1 MSSVKSRIYNIF
13 TCFTHADVA
22 IPLLFIVMPGYVPLL
37 WAQSLD
43 FTPPRPEGP
52 AKIQSSLWNLAATG
66 QAAAKATDSA
76 TEDTV
81 VVTLVPYPEM
91 GSASID
97 SASFAELGVQVL
109 ARSNSLM
116 RISVPTSSLL
126 AVSEIPGVRF
136 VRRPIRPHAQQE
148 TWSEGG
154 WLVGAYDNL
163 LAGVTGQGVK
173 VAIIDV
179 GFKGADVL
187 PGEMPPQWRYSDYT
201 GEGIYAGDE
210 DRRHRHGTA
219 CAEIVHDMAQEAELY
234 LYKVGDLVDLEN
246 AKDRCIHNQVDVVN
260 HSLGWFGTGIGDG
273 RGTACDIVNDAAE
286 NDILWVNSAGND
298 SKSHYYGFW
307 SDFDSDNWHNFGRED
322 EVLAFEAEKG
332 EEIRVFLTW
341 NDWPDSRQNYDL
353 YLDFVNSS
361 GNLEFVAESTDRQNV
376 FGGDPVESIEY
387 EVEKSGEYGISVRSV
402 DARTRRLKIWSLNHD
417 FEEYAIA
424 ENSIGSPADARG
436 AISVGAVHW
445 DFYDLGIVA
454 DYSSRGPTTDG
465 RFKPE
470 LVAPSGVSTV
480 SYGKSEDFYGY
491 SGTSAAAPHVAGA
504 AALIKSANPS
514 FSRDDL
520 WDALIAATVDIDVP
534 GRDNNSGYGKL
545 VLPVMQ
551 IQEDLSPRIT
561 SVNPQRAQYGQIITI
576 QGTGFGADRGTS
588 KVIFH
593 EDKQLQYSSQYVHWS
608 DTRIQVRVPTGA
620 RSGPL
625 QVITD
630 RGSDTFELTVTS
642 PWVNNISLQ
651 RRSTDILVTV
661 NGTNF
666 GSRRG
671 SSSVTIGSSTIS
683 SSSFSA
689 WTSSRIRFSIPH
701 NTRSAD
707 IKVRTSEGTSNGFR
721 LELPTPYLGQVSP
734 NSVRPGDRLT
744 LSGSYFNHQ
753 RGNGYVLFHPNVRP
767 SSSDYV
773 SWGDRRIIVKVP
785 SRAQS
790 GNVKV
795 VTLNGSS
802 GTRRI
807 EVEEVV
813 EPQITSV
820 TPSPVRYNQVVT
832 IRGTG
837 FGSIRGTSKVV
848 FYLGQELSS
857 SQYVSWSDTRI
868 QVRVPTGARTGN
880 LQVVT
885 ARGNGT
891 FRVTITSPWIR
902 TVSPRSGRSNTLVTV
917 TGSNFGSSRGSSSVR
932 IGFAAIPS
940 ISTWSSSRIQFR
952 IPVNMRS
959 GNLSV
964 RTSEG
969 TSNTVVL
976 EVTSP
981 YLSRVFPSRVEP
993 GDRLTLTGA
1002 NFRSTR
1008 GSGYV
1013 LFTPN
1018 VRPTSGDYI
1027 TWSDS
1032 RIVVG
1037 VPSRAESG
1045 NVKVVTLYGASGNR
1059 RIEVEREQLEP
1070 LPSTGIFGYHPP
1082 ALTKNPKSVKF
1093 GFEGIGEDVA
1103 MTWTLKND
1111 AEVGV
1116 LVNGIDYG
1124 SVPAADDWK
1133 SWWVILN
1140 QTDLHSGQNVIE
1152 FRNQANQNR
1161 SSSFTRWQLKDVA
1174 LWKRFSAKMFAGA
1187 IFLGSSRP
1195 VLETALGD
1203 PFPTPFNA
1211 SVTVPFHTAEPG
1223 QVRISLFN
1231 LMGQQVRVLHDGWT
1245 EAGEHQANWDGRSDS
1260 GAEAASGIYWALL
1273 RTEELTL
1280 STRLVLIR

>member
-1 MSSVKSRIYNIF
+1 MLATVVETPTKG
-13 TCFTHADVA
+13 CFVHKFRNLNLSIRSCPPWMIQVFLVVGT
-22 IPLLFIVMPGYVPLL
+22 GYVPLL
-37 WAQSLD
+37 CAQSLD

-52 AKIQSSLWNLAATG
+52 AKIQSALWNLATTG
-66 QAAAKATDSA
+66 QAAAKATGSA

-97 SASFAELGVQVL
+97 SSSFGDLGVKVL
-109 ARSNSLM
+109 ARSKSLM
-116 RISVPTSSLL
+116 RISVPASSLL
-126 AVSEIPGVRF
+126 AVSEIPGVSF
-136 VRRPIRPHAQQE
+136 VRKPIRPHSQAGLVL
-148 TWSEGG
+148 TEGAAP
-154 WLVGAYDNL
+154 VGALANH
-163 LAGVTGQGVK
+163 LAGVKGQGVS
-173 VAIIDV
+173 VAIIDG
-179 GFKGADVL
+179 GFKGADL
-187 PGEMPPQWRYSDYT
+187 LGSDMPESWWYVDYT
-201 GEGIYAGDE
+201 KEGMYAGDSV
-210 DRRHRHGTA
+210 HGTA
-219 CAEIVHDMAQEAELY
+219 CAEIIHDLAPDAELT
-234 LYKVGDLVDLEN
+234 LLRVGDLTDLEN
-246 AKDRCIHNQVDVVN
+246 AKDLCLREGIGIISHSSTWPGTGFGDGHGFACDVVN
-260 HSLGWFGTGIGDG
+260 
-273 RGTACDIVNDAAE
+273 AAA
-286 NDILWVNSAGND
+286 NNGILWVNAAGN
-298 SKSHYYGFW
+298 SANSHYSGFW
-307 SDFDSDNWHNFGRED
+307 TDTDADGWHNFDGDD
-322 EVLAFEAEKG
+322 EVISFEAEKG
-332 EEIRVFLTW
+332 DEISILLTW
-341 NDWPDSRQNYDL
+341 NDWPITEQDYDL
-353 YLDFVNSS
+353 YLYFINSF
-361 GNLEFVAESTDRQNV
+361 GDLEEMASSINIQSI
-376 FGGDPVESIEY
+376 GGGFPVESIDY
-387 EVEKSGEYGISVRSV
+387 NAITSGRYGITVRSWG
-402 DARTRRLKIWSLNHD
+402 ALPRMLKMWSEHD
-417 FEEYAIA
+417 FEEYSVPT
-424 ENSIGSPADARG
+424 NSIEIPSDAKG
-436 AISVGAVHW
+436 AMSVGAIYHRFW
-445 DFYDLGIVA
+445 DLGRIEE
-454 DYSSRGPTTDG
+454 YSSRGPTVDG
-465 RFKPE
+465 RIKPE
-470 LVAPSGVSTV
+470 LVAPTGVWTA
-480 SYGKSEDFYGY
+480 SYGREFVAQGGGFW
-491 SGTSAAAPHVAGA
+491 GTSAAAPHVSGA

-625 QVITD
+625 QVITGK
-630 RGSDTFELTVTS
+630 GSDTFELTVTS
-642 PWVNNISLQ
+642 PWISNISLQ

-666 GSRRG
+666 GLTRG
-671 SSSVTIGSSTIS
+671 GSSVTVGSATIS
-683 SSSFSA
+683 SSSFSS

-707 IKVRTSEGTSNGFR
+707 LKVRTSEGTSNGV
-721 LELPTPYLGQVSP
+721 LLDLPSPYLRQVSP
-734 NSVRPGDRLT
+734 NSVRHGDRLT

-885 ARGNGT
+885 ARGNDT

-969 TSNTVVL
+969 TSNTVFL

-993 GDRLTLTGA
+993 RDRLTLTGA

-1018 VRPTSGDYI
+1018 VRPTSGDYM

-1032 RIVVG
+1032 RIVVE
-1037 VPSRAESG
+1037 VPSKAESG
-1045 NVKVVTLYGASGNR
+1045 NVKVVTLYGSSGNR
-1059 RIEVEREQLEP
+1059 RIEVEREEVEP
-1070 LPSTGIFGYHPP
+1070 LPSTGTFGYNPP
-1082 ALTKNPKSVKF
+1082 SLTKNPKSVKF

-1161 SSSFTRWQLKDVA
+1161 SSSFTHWQLKDVA

-1187 IFLGSSRP
+1187 IFFGILPARSRNRP
-1195 VLETALGD
+1195 
-1203 PFPTPFNA
+1203 
-1211 SVTVPFHTAEPG
+1211 
-1223 QVRISLFN
+1223 
-1231 LMGQQVRVLHDGWT
+1231 
-1245 EAGEHQANWDGRSDS
+1245 GRSLPH
-1260 GAEAASGIYWALL
+1260 AVQRQCHRPLPH
-1273 RTEELTL
+1273 R
-1280 STRLVLIR
+1280 

>member
-1 MSSVKSRIYNIF
+1 M
-13 TCFTHADVA
+13 CLLALL
-22 IPLLFIVMPGYVPLL
+22 PLFFISTAGNVPLL

-43 FTPPRPEGP
+43 FTPPSPEGP
-52 AKIQSSLWNLAATG
+52 ARIQSSLWDLAATG

-76 TEDTV
+76 TAERV
-81 VVTLVPYPEM
+81 VATLVPYPGM

-97 SASFAELGVQVL
+97 SASFSDLGVQVL
-109 ARSNSLM
+109 ARSRSLV
-116 RISVPTSSLL
+116 RVSVPASSLL
-126 AVSEIPGVRF
+126 AVSELPGVRF
-136 VRRPIRPHAQQE
+136 VRKPIRPHAQQE

-154 WLVGAYDNL
+154 WLIGAYDNFF
-163 LAGVTGQGVK
+163 ADVKGQGVK

-179 GFKGADVL
+179 GFKGADDL
-187 PGEMPPQWRYSDYT
+187 PGEMPPQLPYRDYT

-219 CAEIVHDMAQEAELY
+219 CAEIIHDMAQEAELY
-234 LYKVGDLVDLEN
+234 LYKVGDFVDLEN
-246 AKDRCIHNQVDVVN
+246 AKDHCILNEVDIIS

-273 RGTACDIVNDAAE
+273 RGRGCDIVNDAA
-286 NDILWVNSAGND
+286 DKGILWVNSAGNNA
-298 SKSHYYGFW
+298 KSHYYGFW
-307 SDFDSDNWHNFGRED
+307 SDFDSDDWHNFSQED
-322 EVLAFEAEKG
+322 EVLAFEAEEG
-332 EEIRVFLTW
+332 DEIRVFLTW

-353 YLDFVNSS
+353 YLYFVNSS
-361 GNLEFVAESTDRQNV
+361 GNLEPVAESTDRQNIT
-376 FGGDPVESIEY
+376 GGEPVESLEY
-387 EVEKSGEYGISVRSV
+387 EVEKSGEYGISVGRV
-402 DARTRRLKIWSLNHD
+402 DARPRRLKIWSLNHD
-417 FEEYAIA
+417 FKEYSIA

-436 AISVGAVHW
+436 AMSVGAVHF
-445 DFYDLGIVA
+445 DYYDLGIVA
-454 DYSSRGPTTDG
+454 GYSSRGPTTDG

-480 SYGKSEDFYGY
+480 SYGVSEDFYGY
-491 SGTSAAAPHVAGA
+491 IGTSAAAPHVAGA

-514 FSRDDL
+514 FSRNEL
-520 WDALIAATVDIDVP
+520 WDAIIAATVDIDAI

-551 IQEDLSPRIT
+551 IQEVVSPRIT
-561 SVNPQRAQYGQIITI
+561 SVDPDRVQYGQVITI
-576 QGTGFGADRGTS
+576 HGTGFGASRGNS

-593 EDKQLQYSSQYVHWS
+593 EDIQLQISSQYVHWS
-608 DTRIQVRVPTGA
+608 DTRIQVQVPTGA

-630 RGSDTFELTVTS
+630 RGSDTSELTVTS
-642 PWVNNISLQ
+642 PWVSNISLQ

-661 NGTNF
+661 NGANF
-666 GSRRG
+666 GSTRG
-671 SSSVTIGSSTIS
+671 NSSVTVGSRRIEWS
-683 SSSFSA
+683 SYSL
-689 WTSSRIRFSIPH
+689 WTSSRIRFPIPH

-707 IKVRTSEGTSNGFR
+707 LKVRTSEGTSNAV
-721 LELPTPYLGQVSP
+721 LLDLPDPSLLRVSP

-753 RGNGYVLFHPNVRP
+753 RGNGYVLLHPNVRP
-767 SSSDYV
+767 ASSDYV
-773 SWGDRRIIVKVP
+773 SWGDGQIIVKVP

-807 EVEEVV
+807 EVEKIQ

-820 TPSPVRYNQVVT
+820 TPSRIRYNQIVT

-837 FGSIRGTSKVV
+837 FGDTRGTSKVV
-848 FYLGQELSS
+848 FYLGQNLSS

-885 ARGNGT
+885 ARGNDT
-891 FRVTITSPWIR
+891 FRLTIISPWIR
-902 TVSPRSGRSNTLVTV
+902 TVSPKSGRANTLVTV

-940 ISTWSSSRIQFR
+940 FTIWSSSRIQFR
-952 IPVNMRS
+952 IPVNTRS

-964 RTSEG
+964 RTTEG
-969 TSNTVVL
+969 TSNTVFL

-981 YLSRVFPSRVEP
+981 YLSRVFPTRVKP

-1002 NFRSTR
+1002 KFRSTR
-1008 GSGYV
+1008 GTGYV
-1013 LFTPN
+1013 LFSPN
-1018 VRPTSGDYI
+1018 VRPGSGDYV
-1027 TWSDS
+1027 TWSDT
-1032 RIVVG
+1032 RIVVE

-1045 NVKVVTLYGASGNR
+1045 NVRVATVYGSSGNR
-1059 RIEVEREQLEP
+1059 RIEVAREEVEP
-1070 LPSTGIFGYHPP
+1070 LPSTGVLGYDPP
-1082 ALTKNPKSVKF
+1082 VVTKNPKSVRF

-1103 MTWTLKND
+1103 LTWTLKND
-1111 AEVGV
+1111 SEVGI
-1116 LVNGIDYG
+1116 LVNGRDFG
-1124 SVPAADDWK
+1124 SVSPAEDWK
-1133 SWWVILN
+1133 SWWIFLDQTNLN
-1140 QTDLHSGQNVIE
+1140 SGQNLIE
-1152 FRNQANQNR
+1152 FRNQENQNR

-1174 LWKRFSAKMFAGA
+1174 VWRRFSAKMFAGA
-1187 IFLGSSRP
+1187 HHLESSPP
-1195 VLETALGD
+1195 VLDTALGD

-1211 SVTVPFHTAEPG
+1211 SVTVPFTTAEPG
-1223 QVRISLFN
+1223 QVRIAVFN
-1231 LMGQQVRVLHDGWT
+1231 LMGQEVRVLHDGWT
-1245 EAGEHQANWDGRSDS
+1245 EAGAHQVYWDGRTDT
-1260 GAEAASGIYWALL
+1260 GLDAASGIYWALL
-1273 RTEELTL
+1273 KSGELPQ